1 MAVVVAPAFVVG
13 DDFEAGNKPRKLA
26 VVEQKIRPGL
36 AVPLEVAARGVR
48 DDEDAAGREQ
58 RRIERKERAVEV
70 VKLEDQVPRS
80 HGRRVAL
87 EIEIEIEIER
97 DGFEAI
103 SRADRL
109 VVGEREADRRDVGE
123 GHVEPAPGQREGVAP
138 CSAADSLFEPA
149 CAQLDCAATRSSATS
164 SSTLTISST
173 SPLACLDVLD
183 GLFEPEAAALKAELL
198 AARDMGAFK
207 AQALHVRQKYPGLSS
222 WMAEIEARQSS
233 FAWARGNRRGVQ
245 RA

>member
-70 VKLEDQVPRS
+70 VNPEDQVPRS
-80 HGRRVAL
+80 HGQRVAL
-87 EIEIEIEIER
+87 EIER

-149 CAQLDCAATRSSATS
+149 CARLDCATTRSSATS
-164 SSTLTISST
+164 SSALKISST

-207 AQALHVRQKYPGLSS
+207 AQAFHVRQKYPGLSS